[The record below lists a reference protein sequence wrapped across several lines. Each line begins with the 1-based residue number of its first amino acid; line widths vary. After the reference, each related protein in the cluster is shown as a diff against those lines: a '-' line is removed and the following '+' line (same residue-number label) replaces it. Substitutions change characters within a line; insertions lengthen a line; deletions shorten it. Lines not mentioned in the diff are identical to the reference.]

1 MPGRQ
6 KAITYLV
13 LELDRGSLYRA
24 PRVVNHRK
32 TKPSLEA
39 GQIAVKVVLDIP
51 MDVFD
56 TFIPVV
62 TAELSEAQIS
72 TPEITIE
79 SADS

>member
-6 KAITYLV
+6 KAIT
-13 LELDRGSLYRA
+13 
-24 PRVVNHRK
+24 
-32 TKPSLEA
+32 
-39 GQIAVKVVLDIP
+39 
-51 MDVFD
+51 
-56 TFIPVV
+56 PVV